1 MRALHLTMA
10 IVCPDLEHDALCEPE
25 VQTVERKPPP
35 FRPIQDSCGTKGV

>member
-10 IVCPDLEHDALCEPE
+10 IGSPDLEHDALCEPE